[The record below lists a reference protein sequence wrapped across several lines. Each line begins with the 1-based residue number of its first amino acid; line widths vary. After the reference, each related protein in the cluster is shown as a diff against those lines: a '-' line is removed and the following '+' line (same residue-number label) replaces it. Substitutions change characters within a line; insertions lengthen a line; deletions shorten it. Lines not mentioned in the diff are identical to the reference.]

1 MKIDKSK
8 LRDSKGHPLTQSLFL
23 ECGYQTDYAMY
34 TLKDEDHEY
43 EGKLYPSIKR
53 LYLEMEDVLEY
64 EFANAYFLGWSHW
77 KRLYENKLLT
87 AHIDSWREE
96 LELKIRCMAVK
107 GILDMTASEQ
117 PFQALKWLHDKGWI
131 QKGVGRPATKAKQ
144 KEEAFIKSISSDY
157 AADLDRLKVVPR
169 IKE

>member
-1 MKIDKSK
+1 MDIDKSK

-23 ECGYQTDYAMY
+23 ECGYSPFAIY

-53 LYLEMEDVLEY
+53 LYLGEEDPLEY
-64 EFANAYFLGWSHW
+64 NFANKYFLGWNHW

-87 AHIDSWREE
+87 THIDSWRDE
-96 LELKIRCMAVK
+96 LELKIRSMAVR

-117 PFQALKWLHDKGWI
+117 PFQALKWLHDKGWAP
-131 QKGVGRPATKAKQ
+131 KSVGRPSTKEKDR
-144 KEEAFIKSISSDY
+144 EDRFIKSIENDY
-157 AADLDRLKVVPR
+157 SQDIARLNNVVML
-169 IKE
+169 K